1 MSSEKKP
8 TISSRLKKTENI
20 SYWDTWIIVRV
31 GLRPPVRQLAGIGC
45 LEVLWVL
52 WAQLSIADVVS
63 ASSTGGTSSELTHDL
78 LHHHSSRKSDLR
90 EVRPE
95 IDVSAQVR
103 VLGPSRLEIEPQYA
117 FRGAEFMPFPRCQE
131 NSARTQPN
139 LSGGFLIISG
149 TVKRRHRATSA

>member
-20 SYWDTWIIVRV
+20 SYWNTWIIVRV

-63 ASSTGGTSSELTHDL
+63 ASSTVSGAAPRSS
-78 LHHHSSRKSDLR
+78 
-90 EVRPE
+90 VRCGNL
-95 IDVSAQVR
+95 A
-103 VLGPSRLEIEPQYA
+103 PSQRIGE
-117 FRGAEFMPFPRCQE
+117 
-131 NSARTQPN
+131 
-139 LSGGFLIISG
+139 
-149 TVKRRHRATSA
+149 RHRRVTEHGEPFAWVSEGIARLKSWLESPAVSRIADKHHPFCTFLKCSLQNSVTSVDTALLGIGIRHC